1 MNVPL
6 EVAFPER
13 KVLDKVVP
21 DPIPI
26 PAPPVNLRDLL
37 ERTLRTFVVAYLA
50 VWTTVLDGDVDQ
62 FWSWS
67 AAGGAAATAL
77 VAGLMGLSVLP
88 GPWALTGVAASI
100 ERAVRTFIQTYV
112 GVWVGASQGVP
123 MLSEFIDSD
132 TLNAAA
138 VAAVLSLVA
147 YFGIQP
153 VARTRA

>member
-1 MNVPL
+1 MSQALQP
-6 EVAFPER
+6 AHPPA

-21 DPIPI
+21 DPLPI
-26 PAPPVNLRDLL
+26 PEPPINLRDLL

-62 FWSWS
+62 FWSY
-67 AAGGAAATAL
+67 AAFGGAAATAI

-88 GPWALTGVAASI
+88 GPWALTGVWASV
-100 ERAVRTFIQTYV
+100 ERAIRTFIQTYV

-123 MLSEFIDSD
+123 ILSEFFDAD

-147 YFGIQP
+147 YFGIAP
-153 VARTRA
+153 VARTPR